1 MIFLFCLFFPSKY
14 LRREFHWI
22 LITHTF
28 QVQKYKFRLNENP
41 KYGWQPRVSS
51 KDFIKILANLTALK
65 IRGTYTPLGKMK
77 NSRFYVQI

>member
-1 MIFLFCLFFPSKY
+1 MIFYFISSFRLHLY
-14 LRREFHWI
+14 LESFWI
-22 LITHTF
+22 IITYKF

-51 KDFIKILANLTALK
+51 KDFISILANLTAFK